1 MTVVLQPV
9 ESHQN
14 EGFLSH
20 AGSLYSQQVWC
31 WGRDICRKEG
41 NWLLE
46 YGFRQTK
53 PPEDSGNNY
62 SAYSLELPNERCI
75 ILRGSGAFYG
85 DIRYGG
91 IFIPRYDFTLRY
103 MENSTLENPYWSKLE
118 MEGFRLPNE
127 EEKDDCNA
135 LVRGLISWI
144 KTYEQNIIDCLGMD
158 YRRNSLIKWDNG
170 ERVVIPC
177 EQMIEEWENLR
188 FAISRESEV
197 KGPNA

>member
-9 ESHQN
+9 KSSQN

-46 YGFRQTK
+46 YGFRRTK

-75 ILRGSGAFYG
+75 IL
-85 DIRYGG
+85 
-91 IFIPRYDFTLRY
+91 L
-103 MENSTLENPYWSKLE
+103 
-118 MEGFRLPNE
+118 
-127 EEKDDCNA
+127 
-135 LVRGLISWI
+135 
-144 KTYEQNIIDCLGMD
+144 
-158 YRRNSLIKWDNG
+158 SLIH
-170 ERVVIPC
+170 I
-177 EQMIEEWENLR
+177 
-188 FAISRESEV
+188 
-197 KGPNA
+197 